1 MIINFNPVIM
11 KQKIRFIVLLLA
23 IISVRTYGQ
32 EEREKKFYLGFEGGM
47 TTAIN
52 PEPGDQW
59 QIRRTAGSS
68 YYDYGYSRGGGLT
81 SVMSMTRFAI
91 KPRFQLLKGYL
102 SISSGV
108 RFTRINSNLMQGD
121 QDDNEFFFLLYNQAG
136 NDTEYLKVK
145 EINQDNDY
153 LTVPLEVS
161 FTPFRYE
168 YMNFYVKLGVESG
181 FLLNTRSDI
190 RFLNA
195 TMEPYQQ
202 SVFDKVGITP
212 NSRFTNLYS
221 TIGCQLG
228 GPNRV
233 KYHLE
238 LYLPSS
244 VLSTGNSS
252 IIAPGSVSG
261 VQLSIEIPLL

>member
-1 MIINFNPVIM
+1 M
-11 KQKIRFIVLLLA
+11 KKRIHFIVLLLG

-32 EEREKKFYLGFEGGM
+32 EEREKKFYLGFEGGT

-59 QIRRTAGSS
+59 QIRRTVGSS
-68 YYDYGYSRGGGLT
+68 YYDYGYSHGGGLT
-81 SVMSMTRFAI
+81 SVMSMARFAI
-91 KPRFQLLKGYL
+91 KPRFQLMKGFV

-108 RFTRINSNLMQGD
+108 RFTRINSNLIKGEE
-121 QDDNEFFFLLYNQAG
+121 DDNDFFFLLYNQAG
-136 NDTEYLKVK
+136 DDTEYLKVK

-153 LTVPLEVS
+153 LTIPLEVS
-161 FTPFRYE
+161 FMPFRYE

-181 FLLNTRSDI
+181 FLLDSSTDI

-195 TMEPYQQ
+195 AMEPNQQ
-202 SVFDKVGITP
+202 SVFDKVGVTP

-238 LYLPSS
+238 VYLPSEI
-244 VLSTGNSS
+244 LSTGNSS
-252 IIAPGSVSG
+252 LITPGSVSG